1 MTKISDF
8 ELNIALKVGAN
19 SCLEADVN
27 EFLNLDTDSYDVAPY
42 IEKRVSRKLRFDE
55 WKALRTVSAK
65 ALKIAMLV
73 LVCGVS
79 LFFAT
84 AMAISPV
91 RAAFFGAITTWYDEY
106 IEVKYEKTPA
116 EEKAEESAEFTV
128 KKPKY
133 IPDGFNVVS
142 EFSNDVL
149 YSCDYM
155 NSDSSYVF
163 YSQYKHFEDGIDIDD
178 DVVDRKTMYLKNGT
192 IEAIVFIYENNQY
205 IVIWKDQYLFYIL
218 SEGVDLEEVIKI
230 AESVK

>member
-42 IEKRVSRKLRFDE
+42 VEKRVSRKLRFDE

-65 ALKIAMLV
+65 ALKVAMLV

-91 RAAFFGAITTWYDEY
+91 RAAFFGAITTWYDEF
-106 IEVKYEKTPA
+106 IEVKYDKTPA

-133 IPDGFNVVS
+133 VPKGFNVVS

-155 NSDSSYVF
+155 NSDSGYVLF
-163 YSQYKHFEDGIDIDD
+163 SQCKDFEAGIDIDNGVISTD
-178 DVVDRKTMYLKNGT
+178 IIMLKNGT
-192 IEAIVFIYENNQY
+192 VAANVFVYENNKY
-205 IVIWKDQYLFYIL
+205 IIVWKDRYMYDIL
-218 SEGVDLEEVIKI
+218 SEGIDLEEVIKI
-230 AESVK
+230 AESIY